1 MLVKTL
7 FYPIYQKIKNYFLHL
22 SKKQKIK
29 WGISLVL
36 LLWFWFSLPAT
47 LFNQPTCFVLTDK
60 NGELLNATIAAD
72 GQWRFPY
79 NANVPLK
86 FAACITTFEDKRF
99 YYHIGLD
106 PMAMARAIKLNIKG
120 NKIVS
125 GGSTLTMQVMR
136 LHYGNNSRSIFNKLK
151 ETILAIRLECSYKKK
166 TILALY
172 TNNAPFGTNVVGL
185 DAAAWRYYGRQA
197 NTLTWGEMAA
207 LAVLPNAPALVHPG
221 RNKNEL
227 LRKRNVLLDKL
238 LERKIIDSTTC
249 QLSKYEPLPAEP
261 KALPLLAPHLLWQFK
276 KTFKPQENSTTLLQ
290 TSIDIQ
296 LQKHVTQLVQTHV
309 QGLAGNQIKNGAAM
323 VLENETGKVLAY
335 VGNVFL
341 PKDSSVESFVDVLQS
356 ARSPGSTLKP
366 LLYAS
371 MLSEG
376 QLMPKQ
382 IVPDIPTQFGGYTP
396 QNFDLGYDGA
406 VPANR
411 ALSRSLNIPAVK
423 MLQQFK
429 YPKFY
434 SYLKNFGFTTL
445 NKPAD
450 FYGMSL
456 ILGGCEVTPFQ
467 LAGVYSNMARMY
479 IHEAKNKGKWNN
491 KDWFMP
497 NYNLVD
503 NQSLP
508 NFKTANTSLQLLNYP
523 SIWHTLNAMNEV
535 MRPGEE
541 GLWGMFNSAQRI
553 AWKTGTSFGFR
564 DGWSI
569 GITAKYCVVVW
580 IGNTTGEGSASL
592 TGIQAAAPLMFQI
605 FRNLPSSNW
614 FAPPTTGFNYITT
627 CKNSGYKASKDCAET
642 ETILVSEEAKN
653 ASNCPY
659 CRTIHVNQTE
669 AFRVNETCLSPSNM
683 VHKGW
688 FVLPPTME
696 FYYKQSHPN
705 YKTLPPFMSG
715 CGVDG
720 LKVLDFIYPD
730 DNAVVYIPIEL
741 NGNQGTVVFKAAHKV
756 PNTTLFW
763 HLDENFVGST
773 QRFHQLELNP
783 TIGKH
788 TITIVDELGNSS
800 QRSFEVTKKE

>member
-1 MLVKTL
+1 MNIKKVLHN
-7 FYPIYQKIKNYFLHL
+7 YYQKIKNYFLHL
-22 SKKQKIK
+22 SKKQKVK
-29 WGISLVL
+29 WGISLGL
-36 LLWFWFSLPAT
+36 LTWFWFSLPST
-47 LFNQPTCFVLTDK
+47 LFNQPTCFVITDK

-79 NANVPLK
+79 NVTVPKK
-86 FAACITTFEDKRF
+86 FEDCITTFEDKRF
-99 YYHIGLD
+99 NYHFGVD
-106 PMAMARAIKLNIKG
+106 PIAMARAIKLNIKG
-120 NKIVS
+120 NKTVS

-136 LHYGNNSRSIFNKLK
+136 LHYGNNSRNIFNKLK

-166 TILALY
+166 SILALY
-172 TNNAPFGTNVVGL
+172 ASNAPFGTNVVGL

-227 LRKRNVLLDKL
+227 LRKRNLLLDKL
-238 LERKIIDSTTC
+238 LERKLIDSTTC
-249 QLSKYEPLPAEP
+249 ALSKFEPLPSEP
-261 KALPLLAPHLLWQFK
+261 KPLPLLAPHLLWQFK
-276 KTFKPQENSTTLLQ
+276 KEFKPTENKPTLLQ
-290 TSIDIQ
+290 TSIDVN
-296 LQKHVTQLVQTHV
+296 LQKQVTQLLQTHV
-309 QGLAGNQIKNGAAM
+309 QGLAGNQIKNGAALVM
-323 VLENETGKVLAY
+323 ENETGKVLAY

-356 ARSPGSTLKP
+356 PRSPGSTLKP

-376 QLMPKQ
+376 QLLPKQ
-382 IVPDIPTQFGGYTP
+382 ILPDIPTQFGGYTP

-423 MLQQFK
+423 MLQHFK
-429 YPKFY
+429 YAKFY

-456 ILGGCEVTPFQ
+456 ILGGCEVTPYQ
-467 LAGVYSNMARMY
+467 LAGVYSSMVRMY
-479 IHEAKNKGKWNN
+479 LHETKNNGKWNGE
-491 KDWFMP
+491 DWFMP
-497 NYNLVD
+497 SFSVD
-503 NQSLP
+503 RQPSTVDKN
-508 NFKTANTSLQLLNYP
+508 LQLLDYT

-541 GLWGMFNSAQRI
+541 GLWGMFSSAQRI

-569 GITAKYCVVVW
+569 GITPKYCVVVW

-614 FAPPTTGFNYITT
+614 FTAPTTGFNYVTT
-627 CKNSGYKASKDCAET
+627 CKSSGYKASKDCAET
-642 ETILVSEEAKN
+642 ENILVSEAAKN
-653 ASNCPY
+653 ATNCPY
-659 CRTIHVNQTE
+659 CRTIHLNPAEQ
-669 AFRVNETCLSPSNM
+669 FRVNESCLSPSNM

-696 FYYKQSHPN
+696 YYYKQTHPN
-705 YKTLPPFMSG
+705 YKVLPPFMSG
-715 CGVDG
+715 CSVDG

-730 DNAVVYIPIEL
+730 DNAIVYIPIEL
-741 NGNQGTVVFKAAHKV
+741 SGEQGSIVFKATHKT
-756 PNTTLFW
+756 NEAKLFW

-783 TIGKH
+783 SIGKH
-788 TITIVDELGNSS
+788 TITIVDEMGNSGI
-800 QRSFEVTKKE
+800 RNFEVLKKE